1 MRSGRAGRAWFVQ
14 RMFTNVSDSLD
25 TTWAKGQR
33 EEASK
38 SGGPTEI
45 QGTWEEL
52 ETAEGGGR
60 SPEILRRGFLLTQ
73 CYQRGS
79 VAI

>member
-1 MRSGRAGRAWFVQ
+1 MGGSRTTHVHQ
-14 RMFTNVSDSLD
+14 REGQPRYYV
-25 TTWAKGQR
+25 AKGQR

>member
-1 MRSGRAGRAWFVQ
+1 MRSRRAEWAVLGQ

-25 TTWAKGQR
+25 TTWQKGQR

-52 ETAEGGGR
+52 ETAEGERPG
-60 SPEILRRGFLLTQ
+60 P
-73 CYQRGS
+73 
-79 VAI
+79 

>member
-1 MRSGRAGRAWFVQ
+1 M
-14 RMFTNVSDSLD
+14 
-25 TTWAKGQR
+25 AKGQQ

-60 SPEILRRGFLLTQ
+60 SPEILRRGFLLTR
-73 CYQRGS
+73 CYERGS